1 MIFLDQMD
9 RRPIYEQIV
18 EKMSEL
24 MIRGALSENSPLPSV
39 RNLAAELSINPN
51 TVQRA
56 YIELE
61 REGYIYSIKGKGSF
75 VSPLDDIKDRKC
87 EELLSEIRADIGKAV
102 QAGIKEEELIAEV
115 RDIYSQAKGEK
126 EHD

>member
-1 MIFLDQMD
+1 MD

-75 VSPLDDIKDRKC
+75 VSPLYDIRDRKC

>member
-9 RRPIYEQIV
+9 RRPIYEQIA

-75 VSPLDDIKDRKC
+75 VSPLDDIRGRKC

>member
-1 MIFLDQMD
+1 MD

-61 REGYIYSIKGKGSF
+61 REGYIYSVKGKGSF
-75 VSPLDDIKDRKC
+75 VSPLDDIRDRKC

-102 QAGIKEEELIAEV
+102 QAGIKEGELIAEV

>member
-1 MIFLDQMD
+1 MD

-18 EKMSEL
+18 DKMSEL

-75 VSPLDDIKDRKC
+75 VSPLDHIRDRKC
-87 EELLSEIRADIGKAV
+87 EELLSEIRSDVGKAV

-115 RDIYSQAKGEK
+115 RGIYSQAKGEK
-126 EHD
+126 GND

>member
-1 MIFLDQMD
+1 MIFFDQMD

-56 YIELE
+56 YIVLE
-61 REGYIYSIKGKGSF
+61 RKGYIYSIKGKGSF
-75 VSPLDDIKDRKC
+75 VSPLDDIRGRKC

>member
-1 MIFLDQMD
+1 MD

-61 REGYIYSIKGKGSF
+61 REGYIYSVKGKGSF
-75 VSPLDDIKDRKC
+75 VSPLDDIRDRKC

-126 EHD
+126 EYD